1 MAHNSMISFFARFA
15 LSAVS
20 LSFICVPAFAQSSEG
35 WQDLDSLVP
44 PGTSQPSTGRSGD
57 GWQDLGDYEIPPSE
71 PAAARPRS
79 DGWQDLESF
88 PAEPA
93 VGVPTLSSG
102 WIDIEDDIADV
113 RPQISRP
120 TAVLSPGDLI
130 DISVAQAD
138 SLGGAYRISSIG
150 TLFLPL
156 IGSVDAAGLSPD
168 ALETKLEQLYAVD
181 FLVDPNITV
190 TTREKIIGNVK
201 LAGLINRPGPVSL
214 MASDT
219 LYSLLTKGGG
229 VTGAPFSLDAII
241 LSSSNNRVTAKRVP
255 LRGIGAG
262 DVTDVAI
269 LPGDQI
275 TVLQREQLPEV
286 KNNNG
291 SYPLLDTVLSG
302 RSLRTY

>member
-1 MAHNSMISFFARFA
+1 MAHNSITSFFSSFA

-20 LSFICVPAFAQSSEG
+20 LSLVCVPAFAQSSGG

-44 PGTSQPSTGRSGD
+44 PDAVQPSTERSGD
-57 GWQDLGDYEIPPSE
+57 GWQDLGDYETPPSE

-93 VGVPTLSSG
+93 VGATTRSSD
-102 WIDIEDDIADV
+102 WIDIENDIAAV

-120 TAVLSPGDLI
+120 TAVLSAGDLI
-130 DISVAQAD
+130 DISVAHAD

-150 TLFLPL
+150 TLYLPL

-181 FLVDPNITV
+181 FLIDPNVTV

-201 LAGLINRPGPVSL
+201 LEGLINRPGPVSL

-219 LYSLLTKGGG
+219 LSSLLTKGGG
-229 VTGAPFSLDAII
+229 VTGVPFSLDAII

-255 LRGIGAG
+255 LRGIATG

-269 LPGDQI
+269 FPGDQI
-275 TVLQREQLPEV
+275 TVLQREQLPAV
-286 KNNNG
+286 KNSNG